1 MSIDRPTFHESWH
14 RVAGLRPRVRSGVRV
29 VRQMFRGEWWML
41 AEDPASGQFYRL
53 SRGAWAFVGRLDG
66 RRTAAE
72 ARDLAERAIGDDA
85 PTQGEAIALLA
96 QLSGAG
102 LLAAPAPA
110 DAAILLRQRAKR
122 RAREARAMMQPWV
135 FFRVPL
141 VDPDRV
147 LSRVAPLVAWVFSP
161 LGFSLWLGVLLIG
174 AGHLIGRER
183 EFVEGV
189 GSALQPG
196 NLPALFV
203 TFALVKLLHEF
214 GHAAACKVL
223 GRREAM
229 TPDDPPGAVHAL
241 GVMFFLFIPAPYIDA
256 SSAWAFRSKRSRLI
270 VGAAGM
276 MVELAIASL
285 AAVVWARSEP
295 GTAAPAVAWNVIL
308 LASIG
313 TLAFNLNPLLRF
325 DGYFILSDWLELP
338 NLSGRAFDSMK
349 HLMKRRVWGMSR
361 AVDPARSPS
370 ERAWLLAYALL
381 AGVYRVMIAVGV
393 LLFIARQEWM
403 LGAALATV
411 SLVLWVFFPAARFL
425 RYLFCSVELS
435 RHRPR
440 AVLSTLVAAGVLAVL
455 TAAVPLP
462 RWERLDAVIDLA
474 EPAAGAVPSPAD
486 SERVLRAFVRPE
498 IAAPWLD
505 RSGTPVEFRARVD
518 SVARIGLIGSVQP
531 AGLRF
536 EGERVV
542 PAFEVIIRAPS
553 NGPGFDA
560 LIPGGTA
567 VVRARA
573 AGETLFS
580 RAWRGVR
587 EALQPPPS
595 GFAAGRVPQEV
606 GG

>member
-14 RVAGLRPRVRSGVRV
+14 RVAELRPRLRAGVRV
-29 VRQMFRGEWWML
+29 VRQVFRGEWWMV

-66 RRTAAE
+66 RRSAAE

-102 LLAAPAPA
+102 LLAASAPA

-147 LSRVAPLVAWVFSP
+147 LSIVTPLVAWVFSP
-161 LGFSLWLGVLLIG
+161 LGFALWLAAMLIG

-183 EFVEGV
+183 ELIEGV
-189 GSALQPG
+189 GSTLQPG

-223 GRREAM
+223 GSREAM
-229 TPDDPPGAVHAL
+229 TPDDPPGSVHAL

-256 SSAWAFRSKRSRLI
+256 SSAWAFRSKRRRII

-276 MVELAIASL
+276 MVELAIASA

-295 GTAAPAVAWNVIL
+295 GSAAHAVAWNVIL
-308 LASIG
+308 LASVG

-338 NLSGRAFDSMK
+338 NLSGRAFDSLK
-349 HLMKRRVWGMSR
+349 HLVKRRVWGMSR

-381 AGVYRVMIAVGV
+381 AGAYRVVIAVGI

-403 LGAALATV
+403 LGAAFAIV
-411 SLVLWVFFPAARFL
+411 SLVLWVLFPAGRFL
-425 RYLFCSVELS
+425 RYLFGSVELA
-435 RHRPR
+435 RHRVR
-440 AVLSTLVAAGVLAVL
+440 AVFSTLAAAGALVVL

-462 RWERLDAVIDLA
+462 RWERFDAVVDLA
-474 EPAAGAVPSPAD
+474 DPAAGAAPLPAD
-486 SERVLRAFVRPE
+486 GERVLRALVTPE
-498 IAAPWLD
+498 VAATWLD
-505 RSGTPVEFRARVD
+505 RPASTVQFRARAD
-518 SVARIGLIGSVQP
+518 SVVRAGVIGAVQP

-536 EGERVV
+536 EGGRAA
-542 PAFEVIIRAPS
+542 PAVEIIIRAPPEGAS
-553 NGPGFDA
+553 FDA
-560 LIPGGTA
+560 LVPGGTA
-567 VVRARA
+567 RVRARA
-573 AGETLFS
+573 ADETLLS
-580 RAWRGVR
+580 RAWRAVR
-587 EALQPPPS
+587 EALRPPPS
-595 GFAAGRVPQEV
+595 GFAVGHVPQEV

>member
-14 RVAGLRPRVRSGVRV
+14 RAAALRPRLRAGVRV
-29 VRQMFRGEWWML
+29 VRQVFRGEWWMV

-72 ARDLAERAIGDDA
+72 ARDLAEYALGDDA

-102 LLAAPAPA
+102 LLAAHAPA
-110 DAAILLRQRAKR
+110 DSAILLRQRSKR

-141 VDPDRV
+141 LDPDRV
-147 LSRVAPLVAWVFSP
+147 LSAVTPLVAWVFSP
-161 LGFSLWLGVLLIG
+161 LGFALWLGVLLIG

-183 EFVEGV
+183 EFVDGV
-189 GSALQPG
+189 GSTLQPG
-196 NLPALFV
+196 NLAPLFV

-223 GRREAM
+223 GRREA
-229 TPDDPPGAVHAL
+229 TAPDDPPGSVHAL
-241 GVMFFLFIPAPYIDA
+241 GVMFFLFIPVPYIDA
-256 SSAWAFRSKRSRLI
+256 SSAWAFRSKRRRII

-276 MVELAIASL
+276 MVELAIASI
-285 AAVVWARSEP
+285 AAVMWARSEP
-295 GTAAPAVAWNVIL
+295 GSAAHALAWNVII

-338 NLSGRAFDSMK
+338 NLSGRAFDSLK
-349 HLMKRRVWGMSR
+349 HLVKRRAWGMTRSD
-361 AVDPARSPS
+361 DPARSPG

-381 AGVYRVMIAVGV
+381 AGAYRVVVAGGI

-403 LGAALATV
+403 LGAALAAV
-411 SLVLWVFFPAARFL
+411 SLVLWVVFPAGRIL
-425 RYLFCSVELS
+425 RYLFGSVELA
-435 RHRPR
+435 RHRSR
-440 AVLSTLVAAGVLAVL
+440 AVQTTLGATGVLVVL
-455 TAAVPLP
+455 TAAIPLP
-462 RWERLDAVIDLA
+462 RWEQLEAVVDLA
-474 EPAAGAVPSPAD
+474 EPAVGASPSPTGG
-486 SERVLRAFVRPE
+486 ERVLRAFVSPE
-498 IAAPWLD
+498 VATPWLD
-505 RSGTPVEFRARVD
+505 RAGAPVECRARADTAVRAG
-518 SVARIGLIGSVQP
+518 VIAGVQP

-536 EGERVV
+536 QGDRAV
-542 PAFEVIIRAPS
+542 PAFEVVIRAPER
-553 NGPGFDA
+553 GAGFDA

-567 VVRARA
+567 LVRARA
-573 AGETLFS
+573 ADQTLLA
-580 RAWRGVR
+580 RARDAVR
-587 EALQPPPS
+587 DALRPPPS
-595 GFAAGRVPQEV
+595 IFAAGHPAPEV

>member
-14 RVAGLRPRVRSGVRV
+14 RVAALRPRLRAGVRV
-29 VRQMFRGEWWML
+29 LRQVFRGEWWMV

-102 LLAAPAPA
+102 LLAAHAPA
-110 DAAILLRQRAKR
+110 DAAILLRQRSKR

-141 VDPDRV
+141 VDPDRA
-147 LSRVAPLVAWVFSP
+147 LSRVTRLVAWVFSP
-161 LGFSLWLGVLLIG
+161 LGFTLWLGVLLIG
-174 AGHLIGRER
+174 AGHLVGRER

-189 GSALQPG
+189 GSTLRPG

-203 TFALVKLLHEF
+203 TFAVVKLLHEF

-223 GRREAM
+223 GRREAT

-256 SSAWAFRSKRSRLI
+256 SSAWAFRSKRRRII

-276 MVELAIASL
+276 MVELAIASV

-295 GTAAPAVAWNVIL
+295 GSALHAVAWNVII
-308 LASIG
+308 LASVG

-338 NLSGRAFDSMK
+338 NLSGRAFDSLK
-349 HLMKRRVWGMSR
+349 HLVKRRAWGMTR
-361 AVDPARSPS
+361 AVDPAHSPS
-370 ERAWLLAYALL
+370 ERAWMLAYALL
-381 AGVYRVMIAVGV
+381 AGAYRVVIAAGI

-403 LGAALATV
+403 LGAALAFV
-411 SLVLWVFFPAARFL
+411 SLVLWVVFPAGRFL
-425 RYLFCSVELS
+425 RYLFGSVELA
-435 RHRPR
+435 RHRSR
-440 AVLSTLVAAGVLAVL
+440 AVLTTLAASGALVLL
-455 TAAVPLP
+455 TAAIPLP
-462 RWERLDAVIDLA
+462 RWEQFEAVVDLA
-474 EPAAGAVPSPAD
+474 EPATGASPSPTGG
-486 SERVLRAFVRPE
+486 ERVLRAFVSSE
-498 IAAPWLD
+498 VAAPWVD
-505 RSGTPVEFRARVD
+505 RAGALVECRAGTDSAVRAGVI
-518 SVARIGLIGSVQP
+518 ANVQP

-536 EGERVV
+536 EGERAV
-542 PAFEVIIRAPS
+542 PAFEVVIRAPS
-553 NGPGFDA
+553 GSAAFNA

-567 VVRARA
+567 LVRARVA
-573 AGETLFS
+573 EQTLLS
-580 RAWRGVR
+580 RAWDGVR
-587 EALQPPPS
+587 DALRPPPS
-595 GFAAGRVPQEV
+595 LFAARHSAPEA